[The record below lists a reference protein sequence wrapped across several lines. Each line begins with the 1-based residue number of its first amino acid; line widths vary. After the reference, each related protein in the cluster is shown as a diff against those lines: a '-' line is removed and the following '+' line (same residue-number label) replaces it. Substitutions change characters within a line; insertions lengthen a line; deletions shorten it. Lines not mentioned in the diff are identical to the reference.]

1 MITLGSIQRYAV
13 YFGHEEWDGP
23 LSLFDM
29 MEVTDEKVLS
39 CMDDYHVRLIAPAL
53 MTDEDIMKFQSSLR
67 EVMLFIKH
75 SKEKEVLNRIV
86 DWDRARFHRV
96 ERRAV
101 DVINAITG
109 AGLKYEE
116 SEVEVD
122 VCKAIM
128 DMRLESEQIGRQM
141 GKQAKAQESAE
152 RFYNM
157 GISVEKVAEG
167 VGYDVDTVKKWLNL
181 PT

>member
-1 MITLGSIQRYAV
+1 
-13 YFGHEEWDGP
+13 
-23 LSLFDM
+23 
-29 MEVTDEKVLS
+29 
-39 CMDDYHVRLIAPAL
+39 
-53 MTDEDIMKFQSSLR
+53 
-67 EVMLFIKH
+67 MLFIKH

-141 GKQAKAQESAE
+141 GEQAKAQESAE